1 MTLKT
6 EEKACSRTPV
16 FMWCLPVLSVLH
28 SLGKPR
34 VVPAKKDRVRARLA
48 DNCSYGHVTLTSTVS
63 LIKCV
68 PAKAKRL
75 FSFDLQDER
84 FPRGTG
90 LESGTRI
97 QSVLCLPI
105 VTAIGDL
112 IGILELYRHWGK
124 EAFCLS
130 HQEVRLCPCSLHL
143 LSSSL
148 CWWPHRC

>member
-6 EEKACSRTPV
+6 EEKVCLCTPV
-16 FMWCLPVLSVLH
+16 SMWCLPVLSLLRSV
-28 SLGKPR
+28 GKPGM
-34 VVPAKKDRVRARLA
+34 VPAKEGRVRARLS
-48 DNCSYGHVTLTSTVS
+48 NCPYGHVTLTSTVP

-68 PAKAKRL
+68 HAKAKRL
-75 FSFDLQDER
+75 SLFDLQDER

-130 HQEVRLCPCSLHL
+130 HQEVRLRPCSLHL

-148 CWWPHRC
+148 RW